1 MMLPSSQMSP
11 LPLPPTAAVPMK
23 CQTAELGVLR
33 LSGLRCGCPMAA
45 GSGPAHPQT
54 DRRTDG
60 GASPGQAAHSFLL
73 LLCLRRFPPAL
84 LHLALTSQ
92 LCPEKP
98 FACLQMTD
106 SCPPV
111 LHYAMLSCQGVMWFS
126 CCILWAPLP
135 SNASLIPGKG
145 LVGAP
150 SITLLLAA
158 SHAKLSSPTRVR
170 NIGVL
175 LLMRHAA

>member
-1 MMLPSSQMSP
+1 MLPSSQMSP

-106 SCPPV
+106 SCPPS
-111 LHYAMLSCQGVMWFS
+111 LALCYA
-126 CCILWAPLP
+126 
-135 SNASLIPGKG
+135 
-145 LVGAP
+145 LVPRGD
-150 SITLLLAA
+150 
-158 SHAKLSSPTRVR
+158 V
-170 NIGVL
+170 VL
-175 LLMRHAA
+175 LLYPGGPAPRQRLPDSR